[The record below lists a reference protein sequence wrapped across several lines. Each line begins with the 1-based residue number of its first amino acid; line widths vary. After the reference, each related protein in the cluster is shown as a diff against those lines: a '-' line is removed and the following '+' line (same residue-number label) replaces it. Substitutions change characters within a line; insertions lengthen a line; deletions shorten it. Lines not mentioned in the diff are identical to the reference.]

1 MREPRMEEMSRNRL
15 AVQKGT
21 RHTVLEQVRQ
31 EREARG
37 GECQRQQAWVE
48 EDAVKGAEYL
58 RQTVVRGRAGCG
70 GGAGCPFWGTQP
82 CLR

>member
-1 MREPRMEEMSRNRL
+1 MSRNRL

-58 RQTVVRGRAGCG
+58 RQTVV
-70 GGAGCPFWGTQP
+70 GAGQGVEVEQDAPSGGLSPVSDEGF
-82 CLR
+82 